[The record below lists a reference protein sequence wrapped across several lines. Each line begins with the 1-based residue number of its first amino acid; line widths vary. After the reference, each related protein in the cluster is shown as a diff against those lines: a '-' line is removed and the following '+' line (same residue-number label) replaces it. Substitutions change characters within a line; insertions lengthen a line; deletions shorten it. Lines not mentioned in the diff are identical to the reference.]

1 MAVTAMRSV
10 KITLH
15 VHHTFLHIFQPS
27 LHDCNVK
34 LPNFTH
40 LCMFSLFFLNLDTVL
55 SSSNW
60 IRSTK
65 VETVQTHF
73 LSDIFSLLS
82 SRSFATMTRW
92 FNIILL
98 STNDNGQLQ
107 WPLFWNAN
115 VLGKKTLDCVREK
128 HLSYAF
134 YAFIWVKTLVVL
146 HCLVLIACLI
156 NWCAVLNSR
165 CFIFLFSVD
174 LFWIM
179 FHPLIPRTNKRWV
192 LLLWFI

>member
-1 MAVTAMRSV
+1 MF
-10 KITLH
+10 ITL
-15 VHHTFLHIFQPS
+15 FLHIFQPS

-73 LSDIFSLLS
+73 LSDVFSLLS

-92 FNIILL
+92 FNIFSLL
-98 STNDNGQLQ
+98 MTMDNCNG
-107 WPLFWNAN
+107 LFFGMQMY
-115 VLGKKTLDCVREK
+115 LGKKPLTVLWKTPQLCILCLRMGK
-128 HLSYAF
+128 NTYCSSLSCF
-134 YAFIWVKTLVVL
+134 N
-146 HCLVLIACLI
+146 CLS
-156 NWCAVLNSR
+156 NYWCAVLNSR